1 MKNDQQRFYYCKHCG
16 NIIGFI
22 HNTGVPIVC
31 CGEKMAEL
39 VANTTDASVEKHVPV
54 ITVDGRKVTVA
65 IGSDAHPMIEKHYIE
80 WVYIQTEKGGQ
91 RKILSPNAEPLAEFV
106 ITDDDRLEIAFAYCN
121 LHGLWKAEYQE
132 AL

>member
-22 HNTGVPIVC
+22 HNTGVPIIC
-31 CGEKMAEL
+31 CGEAMAEL
-39 VANTTDASVEKHVPV
+39 VANTTDASTEKHVPV
-54 ITVDGRKVTVA
+54 ITVDGKKVTVA

-80 WVYIQTEKGGQ
+80 WIYLQTEQGGQ
-91 RKILSPNAEPLAEFV
+91 RKVLSPNAQPLAEFML
-106 ITDDDRLEIAFAYCN
+106 TDDDRLEVAFAYCN

-132 AL
+132 